1 MTDKV
6 VNIAVFGAAGRM
18 GKLVID
24 CAASDERF
32 KIVGAVEDAKHPKM
46 GRKISA
52 GEGEIELVAEL
63 PVNAGRDVVGICF
76 ADKHGLK
83 ESVKQA
89 VAAVMPLVIG
99 STGLSEEHE
108 TFIYMA
114 SNEIPI
120 LQSAN
125 FSVGVNV
132 LLSLIKRASAMLN
145 GYEIEIV
152 ETHHDKKIDAPS
164 GTAVAL
170 GRAAAAAR
178 GVEIEDAAVYDRK
191 SVMKA
196 RTADE
201 IGFSSIRGGDVVGEH
216 DVIFFGKNE
225 RVILAHRAHDRA
237 MFARGALDA
246 AFWLCGKPAGLYSM
260 NDVLGLEE

>member
-6 VNIAVFGAAGRM
+6 VNIVVFGAAGRM
-18 GKLVID
+18 GKLIMD
-24 CAASDERF
+24 CASSAARF
-32 KIVGAVEDAKHPKM
+32 KVVGAVEDAKHPKI
-46 GRKISA
+46 GKKIPC
-52 GEGEIELVAEL
+52 GEGEIESSAKL
-63 PVNAGRDVVGICF
+63 PKDAPENAVGVCF
-76 ADKHGLK
+76 TNKHGLN

-89 VAAVMPLVIG
+89 VAAKMPLVIG

-120 LQSAN
+120 LYAAN

-132 LLSLIKRASAMLN
+132 LLHLVKRASEMLK
-145 GYEIEIV
+145 GFEIEIV

-170 GRAAAAAR
+170 GKEAAKAR
-178 GVEIEDAAVYDRK
+178 GFELDEIAVYDRK
-191 SVMKA
+191 NLSKA

-201 IGFSSIRGGDVVGEH
+201 IGFSALRGGDVVGEH
-216 DVIFFGKNE
+216 DVIFFGQNE
-225 RVILAHRAHDRA
+225 RVILGHRAHDRA

-246 AFWLCGKPAGLYSM
+246 AYWLADKRPGLYSM
-260 NDVLGLEE
+260 KNVLGLEE